1 MKFAD
6 LNVAFTLGTNRR
18 HDLIQIQWF
27 VVIACA
33 YLLVVQ
39 DGHIAA
45 DPASLLMLVGPLG
58 SMLIFLRLPEAVFT
72 HRFFP
77 QIMAVVDTVLISTAI
92 VLNRQSPWDLC
103 LVFFFGVL
111 IAAIGE
117 NLLQIIGGCLVAGL
131 LSVVIIPVSRGSNF
145 EFDSNT
151 LVRIPLLFGAA
162 LVYGYLVDQVK
173 RERRQAAEVIESRR
187 QQLLMKDQLL
197 SNVSHELRTPL
208 TAVYQFVTILLDGIP
223 GTLNTD
229 QKEYLEIV
237 LRNVKQ
243 LQAMVGDLL
252 EAARADGGKL
262 AVHPHGASL
271 NRSVYE
277 TVGSFLTNARAR
289 SIALTEEIP
298 DDLPLLHADPQRLKQ
313 ILTNLIDNAIKFT
326 PENGSIAVR
335 ARVCEEDQSFVR
347 VSVSDTGCGMNT
359 DNTAKIFDR
368 LYQVEQALTTSRK
381 GLGLGLH
388 ISKELVL
395 RHGGRIWVESEL
407 SKGSTFHFT
416 LPVFSLNR
424 SLRYLLDSA
433 QAAFKSLFIIS
444 VELHPEAT
452 IPVDVVKALQDVV
465 WVFLNQLELPNQTVL
480 LPNIMASQEQGRFYL
495 AHAKDLETCDAL
507 AKRVERQIRDCRQVR
522 NANCEVKTEVWT
534 LDLSAMQQGLSVES
548 LVHQIDDCVSRRISL
563 LGAESLKIDRPQA
576 ALIDKRGV
584 LSASCVA

>member
-6 LNVAFTLGTNRR
+6 LNVALTLGTNRR

-39 DGHIAA
+39 DGRIAA
-45 DPASLLMLVGPLG
+45 DSASLLMLVGPLG

-131 LSVVIIPVSRGSNF
+131 LSVVIIPVSRGGNF

-173 RERRQAAEVIESRR
+173 RERRQSAEVIESRR

-326 PENGSIAVR
+326 SENQGIGAAPWRS
-335 ARVCEEDQSFVR
+335 
-347 VSVSDTGCGMNT
+347 
-359 DNTAKIFDR
+359 
-368 LYQVEQALTTSRK
+368 Y
-381 GLGLGLH
+381 LGG
-388 ISKELVL
+388 E
-395 RHGGRIWVESEL
+395 
-407 SKGSTFHFT
+407 
-416 LPVFSLNR
+416 
-424 SLRYLLDSA
+424 
-433 QAAFKSLFIIS
+433 
-444 VELHPEAT
+444 
-452 IPVDVVKALQDVV
+452 
-465 WVFLNQLELPNQTVL
+465 
-480 LPNIMASQEQGRFYL
+480 
-495 AHAKDLETCDAL
+495 
-507 AKRVERQIRDCRQVR
+507 RVE
-522 NANCEVKTEVWT
+522 
-534 LDLSAMQQGLSVES
+534 
-548 LVHQIDDCVSRRISL
+548 
-563 LGAESLKIDRPQA
+563 
-576 ALIDKRGV
+576 
-584 LSASCVA
+584 